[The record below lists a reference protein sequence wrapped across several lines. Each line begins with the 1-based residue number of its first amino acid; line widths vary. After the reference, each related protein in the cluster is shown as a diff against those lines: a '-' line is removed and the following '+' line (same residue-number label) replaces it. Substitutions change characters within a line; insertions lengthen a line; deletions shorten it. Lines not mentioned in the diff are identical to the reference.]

1 MHTRTAQRL
10 STAHRRHASN
20 KYLQDLEA
28 EIILA
33 FAILPIPPLFE
44 STINIQ
50 TNTYKQIPN
59 QELLLSKDAYK
70 LPSFESQKNV

>member
-10 STAHRRHASN
+10 STAHRRHTSN

-33 FAILPIPPLFE
+33 FAILPTPPPFQ

-50 TNTYKQIPN
+50 IPN
-59 QELLLSKDAYK
+59 QESLLSKDAYK
-70 LPSFESQKNV
+70 LHSSESQKNV